1 MKKFLV
7 TIMSMFISLNIVHGA
22 AIDNIKELNGEMDSL
37 LARIEYLYNN
47 SINYFYPVGSIYMS
61 VNSTNPSQTVGG
73 VWASY
78 GQGRKL
84 IGAGS
89 NGVTNYTN
97 GSTGGSSTKKLST
110 SNISSHSHTITP
122 SGTVTSSFSGTSVN
136 TNTTGS
142 HSHTLPMKDAASEV
156 KGYGLLSRAMGGNAY
171 FDRVMVKT
179 STGNRKHVNSGGEH
193 THSMTA
199 SGTVTSS
206 FSGSSATTSSSGN
219 SESFSIQ
226 NPYVVVYIWKRTA

>member
-1 MKKFLV
+1 MKKILV
-7 TIMSMFISLNIVHGA
+7 IIMSMFISVNIVYGA
-22 AIDNIKELNGEMDSL
+22 AVDDIKELNSNMDSL

-47 SINYFYPVGSIYMS
+47 SINYFYPIGSIYMS
-61 VNSTNPSQTVGG
+61 VNNTNPSQTIGG
-73 VWASY
+73 TWVAY
-78 GQGRKL
+78 AQGRTI
-84 IGAGS
+84 IGVGS
-89 NGVTNYTN
+89 NGTTNYTN
-97 GSTGGSSTKKLST
+97 GLIGGSSTKKLSI

-122 SGTVTSSFSGTSVN
+122 SGTVTSTFSGTSVN

-142 HSHTLPMKDAASEV
+142 HSHTLPMKDASSEV

-179 STGNRKHVNSGGEH
+179 STGNRKRVNSSGAH

-199 SGTVTSS
+199 SGTVTST
-206 FSGSSATTSSSGN
+206 FSGKSATTSSSGN